1 MAVRIK
7 WPLNIQV
14 QRSARAISNGEG
26 ILAEIHNNR
35 AAIVRAAA
43 KGVPPVGAVSDRLK
57 RLFPEEMQTAPARQF
72 VGTAI
77 KALLLDEGFE
87 VHQSGIRLP
96 RDPVFTTGSIYRR
109 ATKIDDPAK
118 RAVRDAFSRMV
129 RSLTLSEKK
138 LLLDVLEKALGL
150 ENGDD

>member
-1 MAVRIK
+1 MPLRIK
-7 WPLNIQV
+7 WPLSIQV
-14 QRSARAISNGEG
+14 QRSARTITNGPG
-26 ILAEIHNNR
+26 ILAEIHDCR
-35 AAIVRAAA
+35 AEIVRAAA
-43 KGVPPVGAVSDRLK
+43 KGVPPVSAVSDRLK

-109 ATKIDDPAK
+109 ASKIDDPAK
-118 RAVRDAFSRMV
+118 RAVHDAFARMV
-129 RSLTLSEKK
+129 KSLTLSEKK
-138 LLLDVLEKALGL
+138 ALLDVLEKALGV
-150 ENGDD
+150 EDDDG